1 MAELI
6 PDDIYE
12 KIFLRMD
19 FRDLIRCK
27 SVCKSWKSF
36 ISGSRFVKAHLNHSY
51 HKNENGHRRIG
62 EAVFRMDV
70 GSEKCLL
77 VGSSNGLACVY
88 NDGSELL
95 LGNPSTRDGRTLPKP
110 HTTPNHW
117 SSCWGFGYDSVT
129 DDFKVVKGDTTFDSR
144 KTCFQVFS
152 LKSNVWNIIGE
163 VNYICYMNYCGVLC
177 NGAINWVMRPRNNTK
192 KQVILSF
199 DLSKEE
205 FKEIPEPDVEGY
217 KFCMSLG
224 LMEECLCKFHDEKA
238 WVMKKYN
245 DKQSW
250 EMLPDN
256 IQIKFKFGSSFFE
269 VKHDTFHTRY
279 WFIGNRRF
287 DGGPMIVE
295 SLVSP
300 HLQAENE

>member
-12 KIFLRMD
+12 KIFLPID

-51 HKNENGHRRIG
+51 HKNENGRHRRIG
-62 EAVFRMDV
+62 EAVFWMDV
-70 GSEKCLL
+70 GGEKCLL
-77 VGSSNGLACVY
+77 IGSSNGLACVY

-110 HTTPNHW
+110 HTVPNHW
-117 SSCWGFGYDSVT
+117 SSCWGFGYDPVT
-129 DDFKVVKGDTTFDSR
+129 NDYKV
-144 KTCFQVFS
+144 
-152 LKSNVWNIIGE
+152 
-163 VNYICYMNYCGVLC
+163 MH
-177 NGAINWVMRPRNNTK
+177 PRNNTK

-205 FKEIPEPDVEGY
+205 FKEIPEPDVEEY

-250 EMLPDN
+250 EMLHDN
-256 IQIKFKFGSSFFE
+256 IQIKFEFGSSFFE

-300 HLQAENE
+300 RLQAKNE